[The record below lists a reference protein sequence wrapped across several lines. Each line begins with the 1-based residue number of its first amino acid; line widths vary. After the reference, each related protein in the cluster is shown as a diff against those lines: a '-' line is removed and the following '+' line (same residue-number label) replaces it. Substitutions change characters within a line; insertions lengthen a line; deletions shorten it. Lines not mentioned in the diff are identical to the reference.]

1 MLHEKKCTLQLWH
14 YFQYNT
20 FLNLSSLLLTKL
32 ITKLDQE
39 GCGTLALL
47 ETENGV
53 LYANIYSGKRRKTKE
68 KKKYIYI
75 EREREQYCV
84 GLVLA
89 GFRHNY

>member
-1 MLHEKKCTLQLWH
+1 MSHFIRTIMLHEKKCTLQPWH

-47 ETENGV
+47 ENENGV
-53 LYANIYSGKRRKTKE
+53 LYANIYGGKRIQKKNKQ
-68 KKKYIYI
+68 KKKQC
-75 EREREQYCV
+75 RFSSGRMQ
-84 GLVLA
+84 A
-89 GFRHNY
+89 